1 MDKMRLCFIDCIQYS
16 EFFGLPVHLSN
27 LTFETSLI
35 MSKVFEI
42 EKYINRYCRQQSIRE
57 KSKTMTEKRI
67 IKIIPSENS
76 LIENIRKQ
84 CTVPDCTSTFTNLSN
99 LQMHLEKHHGL
110 PVNKIVDKMAE
121 VHYYCPINKCK
132 YNMLDES
139 GSRFFKSK
147 KYLRQ
152 HFLKVH
158 AEKNIKCAKCIKT
171 FANETLKVQHERCCG
186 NIFRC
191 LDCNWTYSSREGL
204 LTHCRR
210 KKHSIPPKTASETKR
225 DLNKVASIRNL
236 TDKKQNGQIQH
247 LLAPTN
253 NANDATIQSNVLMKK
268 VQLTLRTP
276 AARIKDNF
284 ERALQ
289 KGKRRDELRKTIL
302 TKCISK
308 PSTIAAGPKP
318 NEKYKSL
325 DLIDEESNSSTGNLN
340 EANQN
345 LNSLS
350 YIGDD
355 SNLHYFT
362 VSNFNAGLC
371 HIETQTDLLP
381 FDEANINSNE
391 MDPLLCHMHTQTSD
405 DILTELGL
413 SNIQTQTNWEVCNDL
428 FVSTETQTCFEAGL
442 TMDNNSTQTQT

>member
-1 MDKMRLCFIDCIQYS
+1 
-16 EFFGLPVHLSN
+16 
-27 LTFETSLI
+27 
-35 MSKVFEI
+35 
-42 EKYINRYCRQQSIRE
+42 
-57 KSKTMTEKRI
+57 MTEKRI
-67 IKIIPSENS
+67 IKIIPCENS

-84 CTVPDCTSTFTNLSN
+84 CTVPNCTSTFTNLSN
-99 LQMHLEKHHGL
+99 LQMHLEKHHKL
-110 PVNKIVDKMAE
+110 PVNKIVDKNAE

-132 YNMLDES
+132 YNVLDVS
-139 GSRFFKSK
+139 GPRFFKSK

-158 AEKNIKCAKCIKT
+158 AEKNVKCAKCSKT
-171 FANETLKVQHERCCG
+171 FANETLKVQHERSCG
-186 NIFRC
+186 DIFRC
-191 LDCNWTYSSREGL
+191 GDCNWTYSSREGL

-210 KKHSIPPKTASETKR
+210 KKHSVPPKKVGEMKRGLHKVGSEKNLINTKE
-225 DLNKVASIRNL
+225 L
-236 TDKKQNGQIQH
+236 GQIQH
-247 LLAPTN
+247 RIAPKN
-253 NANDATIQSNVLMKK
+253 DANDATSQSNVLMKK
-268 VQLTLRTP
+268 VQLALRTP

-284 ERALQ
+284 ERALK
-289 KGKRRDELRKTIL
+289 KGKRREELRKSLL
-302 TKCISK
+302 TKCVPK
-308 PSTIAAGPKP
+308 STALMVVAGSKP

-325 DLIDEESNSSTGNLN
+325 ELIDEESNSSIGNLN
-340 EANQN
+340 EANRN
-345 LNSLS
+345 LNNLS

-371 HIETQTDLLP
+371 HIETQTDLFP

-413 SNIQTQTNWEVCNDL
+413 SNIQTQTNWGNEVCNDL
-428 FVSTETQTCFEAGL
+428 FVSTETQTCFDNRL